1 MPLPSVRSAPYRR
14 VRHPEGGRRTAAHR
28 VIAANALGRD
38 LGRLEVVHHID
49 GDPSNN
55 DPANLLVLPSQ
66 RVHMALEWFQRFQAQ
81 GVVHLFDLEQWL
93 AIYARRSVNKQNR

>member
-1 MPLPSVRSAPYRR
+1 MPYRR
-14 VRHPEGGRRTAAHR
+14 VRHPESGRRTAAHR
-28 VIAANALGRD
+28 LIAAGALGRD

-49 GDPSNN
+49 GDPRNN

-66 RVHMALEWFQRFQAQ
+66 RVHMALEWFQWHRAR

-93 AIYARRSVNKQNR
+93 AVYAYRSTRKQNR